1 MPNIGRARTAS
12 KMWHS
17 TQLLRSAAH
26 IRYMVP
32 CDNIFLSLHRVE
44 GVASIK
50 AVQPWRDSHSE
61 TDEYRDILSCAD
73 RPPPPPRNVTSC
85 SGLDGSFSV
94 RPSIQAICMTHVGG
108 SNHCRL
114 HSIVGPSQ
122 GFNKGAVRHSLYICG
137 PILVPPVAQIWTNRC
152 TFEITRT
159 NIAIPKPP

>member
-73 RPPPPPRNVTSC
+73 RPPTTKLGEIPLLPPATECDLVFRVGWKLPRPPIHTSHLHDAC
-85 SGLDGSFSV
+85 RGIQPLSASF
-94 RPSIQAICMTHVGG
+94 
-108 SNHCRL
+108 HCRAL
-114 HSIVGPSQ
+114 SGVQ
-122 GFNKGAVRHSLYICG
+122 
-137 PILVPPVAQIWTNRC
+137 
-152 TFEITRT
+152 
-159 NIAIPKPP
+159 